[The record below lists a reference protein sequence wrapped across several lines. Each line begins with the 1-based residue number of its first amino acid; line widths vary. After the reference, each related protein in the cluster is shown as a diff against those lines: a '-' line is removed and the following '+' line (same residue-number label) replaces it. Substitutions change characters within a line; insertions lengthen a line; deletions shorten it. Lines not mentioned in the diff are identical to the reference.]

1 MNIDR
6 PLKHGFTLVEML
18 VVIAIIGVLIALLLP
33 AIQSAREAARRAS
46 CSVKIK
52 QVATALHIYHD
63 SQRKFPS
70 SGFYKSGK
78 TLADVSGTGVNIAT
92 LAPGKNTGS
101 LLAPYSF
108 LVKLLPYIEQ
118 GHIYDQINFAVD
130 EAFTGTKN
138 PVLATK
144 IVPVLKCPSYGGP
157 SASGAVNY
165 TGEKPALGNYKA
177 LGATTL
183 ACLMSSS
190 HTIASS
196 ENGGTIH
203 PYATYT
209 FSTLKAPTQTAI
221 LCETREQNYGAWWDG
236 VTASIPGFHPGK
248 SNSLNGAAN
257 AASNLA
263 ADPDGQPA
271 LNLQSYN
278 GQTNFMTTAFGG
290 PGPMTWGPSSEH
302 PGLVNHAC
310 GGTETRSIA
319 NDIDPKVYRAM
330 ISRRS
335 TDDGDI
341 GNFFK

>member
-1 MNIDR
+1 MKR
-6 PLKHGFTLVEML
+6 PSNRGFTLVEML

-33 AIQSAREAARRAS
+33 AIQAAREAARRAS
-46 CSVKIK
+46 CSVKLK
-52 QVATALHIYHD
+52 QMATALHVYHD
-63 SQRKFPS
+63 SRQKFPPS
-70 SGFYKSGK
+70 AFFKDGRN
-78 TLADVSGTGVNIAT
+78 LAEEGGAGVNIASMK
-92 LAPGKNTGS
+92 PGKSSGA
-101 LLAPYSF
+101 LPAAYSF
-108 LVKLLPYIEQ
+108 IVRLLPYMEQ
-118 GHIYDQINFAVD
+118 DHLYDQINFAVD
-130 EAFTGTKN
+130 EAFTGVKN
-138 PVLATK
+138 PTLATT
-144 IVPVLKCPSYGGP
+144 VLSVLKCPSYNGQSI
-157 SASGAVNY
+157 SAAPDY
-165 TGEKPALGNYKA
+165 TGLKPAIGNYKT

-183 ACLMSSS
+183 ACLMSSADV
-190 HTIASS
+190 TTTA

-209 FSTLKAPTQTAI
+209 FKDLKAPTQTAV
-221 LCETREQNYGAWWDG
+221 LCETKEQNYAAWWDG

-271 LNLQSYN
+271 LNLQVYN
-278 GQTNFMTTAFGG
+278 GQANFMIKAFGG
-290 PGPMTWGPSSEH
+290 VGPMTWGPSSEH
-302 PGLVNHAC
+302 PGLVNHAS

-335 TDDGDI
+335 TDDGEI